1 MTLVALWLHGVYLDS
16 LPAPERFGTTAERAW
31 RVDLLAAPMWVR
43 GAAVV
48 PALLVTV
55 LLFLDQNIT
64 ARIVNSPGIG
74 CTKAKRIIGPGGR
87 RRVGGWL
94 LPVRS
99 ALAGG
104 GNRTLHQSRAQS
116 GHRRRGRQCAWRHA
130 RASDSRAREPDHAAR
145 DSCFDRTVV
154 VLAAVV
160 QVIPMAVLYGLFLFM
175 GVVSIKGNQF
185 FERLSL
191 WFMDSDLYPSTH
203 YTRRVPM
210 KVVHQ
215 FTLLQ
220 LAGLVVLWT
229 VKVSSLA
236 ILFPLFIA
244 AGVPI
249 RFLAGRLF
257 TPEHLAA
264 LDAEEEPDE
273 EETHY
278 AA

>member
-1 MTLVALWLHGVYLDS
+1 
-16 LPAPERFGTTAERAW
+16 
-31 RVDLLAAPMWVR
+31 VDLLAVPMWVR
-43 GAAVV
+43 GATVV
-48 PALLVTV
+48 PALLATV

-64 ARIVNSPGIG
+64 ARIVNSPGHRLHKG
-74 CTKAKRIIGPGGR
+74 EAYHLDLAVVGAL
-87 RRVGGWL
+87 VGGCSLFGLPWLVAATVRSINHVRSLATVEEIVNAHGDIRERVIHVRENRITPLVIHALIGLSLFL
-94 LPVRS
+94 LPW
-99 ALAGG
+99 LK
-104 GNRTLHQSRAQS
+104 L
-116 GHRRRGRQCAWRHA
+116 
-130 RASDSRAREPDHAAR
+130 
-145 DSCFDRTVV
+145 
-154 VLAAVV
+154 
-160 QVIPMAVLYGLFLFM
+160 IPMAVLYGLFLFM

-185 FERLSL
+185 FERLTL
-191 WFMDSDLYPSTH
+191 WFMDSDLYPLTH

-257 TPEHLAA
+257 APEHLAA

>member
-1 MTLVALWLHGVYLDS
+1 
-16 LPAPERFGTTAERAW
+16 
-31 RVDLLAAPMWVR
+31 
-43 GAAVV
+43 
-48 PALLVTV
+48 
-55 LLFLDQNIT
+55 
-64 ARIVNSPGIG
+64 
-74 CTKAKRIIGPGGR
+74 
-87 RRVGGWL
+87 
-94 LPVRS
+94 
-99 ALAGG
+99 
-104 GNRTLHQSRAQS
+104 
-116 GHRRRGRQCAWRHA
+116 
-130 RASDSRAREPDHAAR
+130 
-145 DSCFDRTVV
+145 
-154 VLAAVV
+154 
-160 QVIPMAVLYGLFLFM
+160 MAVLYGLFLFM

-185 FERLSL
+185 FERLTL
-191 WFMDSDLYPSTH
+191 WFMDSDLYPLTH

-257 TPEHLAA
+257 APEHLAA